1 MKKARTRLQ
10 IVENAVQKL
19 NDKRSLSEKPVFINW
34 EVRLHDG
41 RWDGIPDQPKFSIN
55 NRRTFSMQP
64 FRCHHR
70 VISVPADLTVVD
82 KFSEWADMLA

>member
-1 MKKARTRLQ
+1 
-10 IVENAVQKL
+10 
-19 NDKRSLSEKPVFINW
+19 
-34 EVRLHDG
+34 
-41 RWDGIPDQPKFSIN
+41 
-55 NRRTFSMQP
+55 MQP